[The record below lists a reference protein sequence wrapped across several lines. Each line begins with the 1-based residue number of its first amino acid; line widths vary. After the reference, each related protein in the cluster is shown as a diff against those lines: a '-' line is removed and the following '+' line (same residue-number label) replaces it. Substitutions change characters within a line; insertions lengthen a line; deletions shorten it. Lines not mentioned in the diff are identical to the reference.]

1 MFFSRKGRLRRSGDQ
16 QLLQSLDDLKS
27 LWMHQKEIVERSVE
41 PSEEVLFM
49 LKLAEAKY
57 FFLLKEAKK
66 RNVTTSRL
74 K

>member
-1 MFFSRKGRLRRSGDQ
+1 MFFSRKGRLKRSGDQ
-16 QLLQSLDDLKS
+16 QLLQSLNELKAE
-27 LWMHQKEIVERSVE
+27 WMHQKAMVERSVE
-41 PSEEVLFM
+41 PSEEVIFKLQ
-49 LKLAEAKY
+49 LAESKY

>member
-1 MFFSRKGRLRRSGDQ
+1 MFFSRKGRLKKSGDQ
-16 QLLQSLDDLKS
+16 QLLKSLDELKS
-27 LWMHQKEIVERSVE
+27 LWMHQKDIVERSVE
-41 PSEEVLFM
+41 PSEEVLYK

-66 RNVTTSRL
+66 RNVTTNRM